1 MKIQL
6 LSKNL
11 WQEKESF
18 GEKAVRAIAYEII
31 GECGQKGE

>member
-6 LSKNL
+6 LSKSL

-18 GEKAVRAIAYEII
+18 GEKAARAIAYEII
-31 GECGQKGE
+31 GERAQKGE